1 MSQSEFT
8 EMTSKVLKAAIDLGR
23 TKGNLQLDPSHV
35 LSVLLKDKSSV
46 AYQVLSGSRAKA
58 TAAATVGGDLTELQ
72 RLCEKH
78 VDALS
83 SQSPAPEDLPPNNA
97 MRNALREA
105 EDMRKTNGDSHLAL
119 PDLFLAICKQK
130 HIREMLSS
138 ASFSFS
144 PLEQAVKEIRGTR
157 KVGSETGDANF
168 EALAKYGRDLVSDAE
183 AGKLDPVIGRDDEI
197 RRVIQVLARRT
208 KNNPILVGEPGVG
221 KTAIAEGLA
230 QRIVIGDV
238 PETLKNCRVCCL
250 DIGSLVSG
258 AKYRGEFE
266 ERLKAVLEEVK
277 QAEGRIVLFVDEVHL
292 LIGAGKTDGAMDAAN
307 LLKPMLARGE
317 LRCIGATTLNE
328 FRKYIE
334 KDSALER
341 RFQMV
346 MVEEPSLQTAITI
359 LRGLKDRYGA
369 HHGVSILDSALVAAA
384 TLSDRYITTRFL
396 PDKAVDLLDEACSK
410 IRVQLSSR
418 PEAIDKLERRKQ
430 YLEVEVKALGKESD
444 AGSKQRLQEA
454 QKELAALNEELM
466 PLRARYDQERGFIE
480 DLKAAKQ
487 KLQEL
492 QRKLEVMEARRD
504 LDSAADL
511 RYEAIPGVIQRIRQ
525 LEKEKKEYE
534 ASTEKPLLVE
544 CVTPDHIAEVVS
556 RWTGIPAQKLSQGE
570 RARLLSLEQ
579 ELKQRVVGQEEAAE
593 SVARAV
599 LRSAAKLSR
608 RNQPTGSFLFAGPT
622 GVGKTEL
629 AKALAAELFDS
640 ESRIVRFDMS
650 EYMEQHS
657 VSRLIGAPPGYVG
670 YDAGGQLTEALR
682 RHPYSVVLFDEMEK
696 AHSQV
701 LNVLLQL
708 LDDGRITDSQGR
720 TVDCSNCVVIM
731 TSNLGSEH
739 LMRALGTTGGCSG
752 KDLET
757 AKAQVMNS
765 IKHSL
770 RPELLNRLDDIVVF
784 NPLSRDVLQQV
795 VRLQLKDVVKRLEE
809 LEVSM
814 YITDAA
820 VDHVLADAYDP
831 EMGARPL
838 RRYLE
843 RHLVSQLSTLVL
855 KDELSASSTVTV
867 DWKED
872 SKQWD
877 FRITRGRSSAGEGYD
892 SDPDRLKRTSSFT
905 LGRAGSRVNRSEN
918 GPPETSPT
926 KRFKK

>member
-1 MSQSEFT
+1 MSQSNFT
-8 EMTSKVLKAAIDLGR
+8 EMTSKVLQAAIDLGR
-23 TKGNLQLDPSHV
+23 CKGNLQLDPSHV

-46 AYQVLSGSRAKA
+46 AFQVLSGTRAKA
-58 TAAATVGGDLTELQ
+58 AAGSTAVVGGDLAELQ
-72 RLCEKH
+72 RLCEKF
-78 VDALS
+78 VDGLS
-83 SQSPAPEDLPPNNA
+83 SQSPAPEDLPPNNS
-97 MRNALREA
+97 MRSALRQA
-105 EDMRKTNGDSHLAL
+105 EDMRKANGDSHLSL
-119 PDLFLAICKQK
+119 PDLFLAVCKQK
-130 HIREMLSS
+130 HIREMLSE

-144 PLEQAVKEIRGTR
+144 PLEQAVKEIRGSQ
-157 KVGSETGDANF
+157 KVESSTGDSNF
-168 EALAKYGRDLVSDAE
+168 EALSKYGRDLVADAE

-230 QRIVIGDV
+230 QRIVVGDV

-277 QAEGRIVLFVDEVHL
+277 QAEGRIVLFIDEVHL

-328 FRKYIE
+328 YRQYIE
-334 KDSALER
+334 KDAALER

-369 HHGVSILDSALVAAA
+369 HHGVSIQDSALVAAA
-384 TLSDRYITTRFL
+384 TLSDRYVTNRFL

-410 IRVQLSSR
+410 IRVQLSSK
-418 PEAIDKLERRKQ
+418 PEAIDRLERRKQ
-430 YLEVEVKALGKESD
+430 YLEVEVKALSKELD
-444 AGSKQRLQEA
+444 AGSKNRLQEA
-454 QKELAALNEELM
+454 KKELSALNEELM
-466 PLRARYDQERGFIE
+466 PLRARYDQERGLIE
-480 DLKAAKQ
+480 DLKGAKQ

-492 QRKLEVMEARRD
+492 QRKLEVMEARHD
-504 LDSAADL
+504 VDSAADL
-511 RYEAIPGVIQRIRQ
+511 RYEAIPGVHQRIMV
-525 LEKEKKEYE
+525 LEKQKKEHD
-534 ASTEKPLLVE
+534 ATTESPLLVE
-544 CVTPDHIAEVVS
+544 TVTPDHIAEVVS

-570 RARLLSLEQ
+570 RLRLLGLEE
-579 ELKQRVVGQEEAAE
+579 ELKKRVVGQEEAAA

-640 ESRIVRFDMS
+640 ESKMVRFDMS

-696 AHSQV
+696 AHSHV

-731 TSNLGSEH
+731 TSNLGSQL
-739 LMRALGTTGGCSG
+739 LMHAVGMRGGYSA
-752 KDLET
+752 KDLAT
-757 AKAQVMNS
+757 AKEQVLYT
-765 IKHSL
+765 IRRSL

-784 NPLSRDVLQQV
+784 NPLSKEVLQKI

-809 LEVSM
+809 LEVTLH
-814 YITDAA
+814 ITDAA

-831 EMGARPL
+831 DLGARPL

-843 RHLVSQLSTLVL
+843 RYLVSQLSTLIL
-855 KDELSASSTVTV
+855 QDELRAGSAVTA
-867 DWKED
+867 DWNRAKAE
-872 SKQWD
+872 WD
-877 FRITRGRSSAGEGYD
+877 FRITKAEVEESDTEPLQRASSV
-892 SDPDRLKRTSSFT
+892 T
-905 LGRAGSRVNRSEN
+905 LGRAGSK
-918 GPPETSPT
+918 TD
-926 KRFKK
+926 